1 MLIVPIILIL
11 FTNFDTSNST
21 IDANTNAPSSAKLPD
36 VNAPLDQQWERLAYR
51 NFLDSL
57 QEWLKHQEGNAVKE
71 EKPLKKTEE
80 KKTTLNDDEAN
91 LATENLTKLV
101 AEHLEKLAK
110 NKGISFWVISRILQQ
125 FKSDWRQFKLY
136 LFKLTVIGIGDW
148 TGVGKINFFSQL
160 FRWVPIT
167 DNQFYI

>member
-51 NFLDSL
+51 NFLHSL
-57 QEWLKHQEGNAVKE
+57 QEWLKHQKGNAVKE

-91 LATENLTKLV
+91 LPTENLTKMV
-101 AEHLEKLAK
+101 AEHLEKLAE

-125 FKSDWRQFKLY
+125 FKSDWM
-136 LFKLTVIGIGDW
+136 
-148 TGVGKINFFSQL
+148 QL
-160 FRWVPIT
+160 MIA
-167 DNQFYI
+167 I